1 MQIVELKIE
10 DDYIDSVLN
19 ILKSLKSNM
28 IKEINITNSGDNIH
42 NNLKEF
48 YSLVRKGNNEI
59 RLTKNSA
66 INTDEMIDD
75 IL

>member
-28 IKEINITNSGDNIH
+28 IKEINIINSDGS
-42 NNLKEF
+42 KT
-48 YSLVRKGNNEI
+48 VV
-59 RLTKNSA
+59 TKDSV
-66 INTDEMIDD
+66 INTTK
-75 IL
+75 

>member
-28 IKEINITNSGDNIH
+28 IKEINITDSRDNI
-42 NNLKEF
+42 NKNLEEF
-48 YSLVRKGNNEI
+48 YSLIRKGNNEI
-59 RLTKNSA
+59 KVTNHSA